1 MMVRNRELTMGDT
14 DSSSRFHVAAMT
26 VASKKGAHQMTSV
39 QTAPARDV
47 YGARRKTTSEAPA
60 TRKIP
65 VILPKKARMV
75 SLEAVTALIKKPE
88 ASAASRMNCRRLIL
102 RTIWGP
108 SASQREGIEKK

>member
-14 DSSSRFHVAAMT
+14 DSSSRFQVAAMT

-47 YGARRKTTSEAPA
+47 YGARRKTTSEARA

-65 VILPKKARMV
+65 VILPKKARKV
-75 SLEAVTALIKKPE
+75 SVEVVTARIKTPE
-88 ASAASRMNCRRLIL
+88 ASAAARMECRR
-102 RTIWGP
+102 RTARTQAGT
-108 SASQREGIEKK
+108 